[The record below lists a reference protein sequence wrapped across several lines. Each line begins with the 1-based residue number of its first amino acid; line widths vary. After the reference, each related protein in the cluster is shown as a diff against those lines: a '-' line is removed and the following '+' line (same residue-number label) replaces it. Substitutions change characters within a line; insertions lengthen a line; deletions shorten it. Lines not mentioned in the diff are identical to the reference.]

1 MSHAVTFRQLQ
12 VFVAVAREGTVVAA
26 ARYLSLSQSATS
38 QALGE
43 LERQL
48 GVGLF
53 ERLGRK
59 LRLNDMGRHLLPRA
73 ERLLDGMGD
82 FVAAAEEPDGRLRG
96 TLNVSASATVGTYL
110 LPTLA
115 GRFSEA
121 HQGVDLRLRLRNT
134 GEVINDLLRFDA
146 DIGLIEGLCHE
157 PRLTSETWCEDRLVI
172 IAAPSHPLA
181 QQQSQKRSQQ
191 RSRQQAQPLSDA
203 DLAGAEWILR
213 ETGSGTREIFE
224 AAVLHHVKRLSVRME
239 LSQHEA
245 IKQAV
250 MAGFGLG
257 CLSHLSVAGELERG
271 ELVALES
278 ELSLARTF
286 SLVWHPERYRSPLWQ
301 AFKVFLAEQRTA
313 EQ

>member
-53 ERLGRK
+53 ERPGRK

-73 ERLLDGMGD
+73 ERLLDGMAD

-96 TLNVSASATVGTYL
+96 TLNISASATVGTYL
-110 LPTLA
+110 LPMLA
-115 GRFSEA
+115 GRFSDA

-146 DIGLIEGLCHE
+146 DIGLIEGRCHE
-157 PRLTSETWCEDRLVI
+157 PRLQSEAWCEDRLVI

-181 QQQSQKRSQQ
+181 QQQSQQQ
-191 RSRQQAQPLSDA
+191 TQQPLSDA

-213 ETGSGTREIFE
+213 ETGSGTREVFE
-224 AAVLHHVKRLSVRME
+224 AAVLHHVKRLSVRMK

-271 ELVALES
+271 ELVALENS
-278 ELSLARTF
+278 LSLSRTF
-286 SLVWHPERYRSPLWQ
+286 SLVWHPDRYRSPLWQ
-301 AFKVFLAEQRTA
+301 AFKVFLTEQ
-313 EQ
+313 